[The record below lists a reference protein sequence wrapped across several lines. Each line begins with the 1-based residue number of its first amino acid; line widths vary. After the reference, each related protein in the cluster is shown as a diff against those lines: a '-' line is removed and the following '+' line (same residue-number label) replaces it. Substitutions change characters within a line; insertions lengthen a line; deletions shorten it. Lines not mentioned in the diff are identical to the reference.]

1 MIEIFRSRII
11 NNLIKLFTI
20 EISKFKTIIKANVLN
35 KIFKYNKLND
45 LVQKWCWMQY
55 YNKNLLDDVIPY
67 VTDNKYYFDDFFG
80 NRKNFIHSSTSYP
93 KMDIFEDDFYF
104 CLDFAVPGVEEKDLS
119 IEVVKETNLL
129 TITGSSRILRE
140 KSYFYHLKELKQSAF
155 TRTIQLPDDLEVDPE
170 VCHLENGILKL
181 AFKKIILKAEEP
193 KETVKK
199 ISIKKS

>member
-1 MIEIFRSRII
+1 MEKYMASIDDVLNLPQRRILMPQRNMIMDQHEQII
-11 NNLIKLFTI
+11 N
-20 EISKFKTIIKANVLN
+20 KF
-35 KIFKYNKLND
+35 
-45 LVQKWCWMQY
+45 
-55 YNKNLLDDVIPY
+55 
-67 VTDNKYYFDDFFG
+67 FDDFLG
-80 NRKNFIHSSTSYP
+80 NRKNFIHSNTSYP

-104 CLDFAVPGVEEKDLS
+104 CLDFAVPGVEEKDLD

-155 TRTIQLPDDLEVDPE
+155 SRTIQLPDDLEVEPE